1 MKLSGL
7 LTIKKNLRRPSFSN
21 SFLFL
26 ILAGIFFNINL
37 MWIHPDSMTAG
48 GLRLL
53 SGQWSSFHFA
63 TYGPIA
69 FIVSGMMNGLLFP
82 IGLVFGSWKTK
93 ASFEEAYRTNHVEV
107 LNISFTNFSL
117 LINLILIF
125 LSINILGKVFS
136 DGSNHRLKSLRL
148 FLLFVATPISLN
160 QLTLDTIEIYTFFGI
175 SVTLYVSFL
184 QIRREITPKFLDY
197 SLVIASFLLTIGMR
211 ISLAIFIIPVYF
223 YIASLQYRRNRNFSE
238 IMIPFVAS
246 LVTLT
251 SYLPL
256 IINHFELNL
265 SIEMYRSL
273 GSLDFGAETLSRNF
287 VVLMLNSGV
296 LLFLFLPALIL
307 TLREI
312 VRKDVAAEQALLL
325 IWVLLA
331 FLHLSLYLFNLNG
344 FPKYLIP
351 VFPIFLLL
359 IDRACS
365 LETLNQLK
373 YLRAYKK
380 SIVVLI
386 SFTYSILGI
395 VNYNHF
401 QSHSGFDTR
410 EVITQVLPDTDGW
423 MEEATANITV
433 ITELSRGK
441 YGFTYE
447 EVINRISPFTESG
460 SECKELL
467 ILSTRELS
475 VKQMSDASR
484 RCGYETGKYSII
496 EISPFLDPSAN
507 ESSDEWLGFLSL
519 GTPVD
524 PNRKGFGPHYEMF
537 FQKDWTYASDLLAN
551 CTLSQYCRI
560 IQN

>member
-1 MKLSGL
+1 MILFQWL
-7 LTIKKNLRRPSFSN
+7 LNKSRLAKINPFE
-21 SFLFL
+21 L
-26 ILAGIFFNINL
+26 ITLAVLICIFKNINP

-48 GLRLL
+48 GLRLI
-53 SGQWSSFHFA
+53 SGEWSTFHFA
-63 TYGPIA
+63 TYGPFA
-69 FIVSGMMNGLLFP
+69 FIVSGVMNGLLFP
-82 IGLVFGSWKTK
+82 LGLAIGAWKTK
-93 ASFEEAYRTNHVEV
+93 ASFEEAYRTNHIEV
-107 LNISFTNFSL
+107 ISASFTNFSM

-125 LSINILGKVFS
+125 LSLKFLTKIFS
-136 DGSNHRLKSLRL
+136 VDSNRRLQSLNL
-148 FLLFVATPISLN
+148 FLLFLAIPISLN

-175 SVTLYVSFL
+175 SVALYVSFL
-184 QIRREITPKFLDY
+184 QIRRQTAPKFFDY
-197 SLVIASFLLTIGMR
+197 SLVTASFLLTIGMR
-211 ISLAIFIIPVYF
+211 ISLAIFIIPVYLF
-223 YIASLQYRRNRNFSE
+223 IAFQQYRKNKLFSE
-238 IMIPFVAS
+238 FAIPFVAS

-256 IINHFELNL
+256 ILNYVELKL

-296 LLFLFLPALIL
+296 LLFLFLPTLIL
-307 TLREI
+307 TLREF
-312 VRKDVAAEQALLL
+312 VRKDITAEQALLL
-325 IWVLLA
+325 IWFLLA

-386 SFTYSILGI
+386 SFTYTILGI
-395 VNYNHF
+395 ANYNDF
-401 QSHSGFDTR
+401 QTHSGFDTR
-410 EVITQVLPDTDGW
+410 EVIMQVLPDADGW

-447 EVINRISPFTESG
+447 EVINRISPFAKGG
-460 SECKELL
+460 SECKKLL

-475 VKQMSDASR
+475 VKQMSDATR
-484 RCGYETGKYSII
+484 MCGYETGEYSII
-496 EISPFLDPSAN
+496 EISPYLDSSAN

-524 PNRKGFGPHYEMF
+524 SNRKGFGPHYEMF
-537 FQKDWTYASDLLAN
+537 FQKDWTYATDLLAN
-551 CTLSQYCRI
+551 CASSQYCRI